1 MSNSS
6 QDKFLFTF
14 LKLVLVS
21 VPEKLQ
27 EEGRTKDTRQS
38 IVPTIRAAGTQ
49 PPVLDR
55 FAGHPL

>member
-1 MSNSS
+1 MSNSC
-6 QDKFLFTF
+6 QDNLLFTF

-21 VPEKLQ
+21 FPEKLQ
-27 EEGRTKDTRQS
+27 EEGRIKDIRQN